1 VGEITGFTGI
11 NDPYESL
18 HPEITL
24 DMVMHTEVENARMIL
39 DYLICKDFVR
49 GQRAQGRKVCKACPP
64 RNLS

>member
-24 DMVMHTEVENARMIL
+24 DMVVHTEVENARMIL
-39 DYLICKDFVR
+39 DYLICNDFV
-49 GQRAQGRKVCKACPP
+49 
-64 RNLS
+64 